1 MSSEKNAYAEMPVTQ
16 KVYKLE
22 TPQLL
27 HQPMIVA
34 VDVSTSMDFK
44 EEGQQKTNLK
54 LAEDMLNQ
62 IGQDPDLKGEYK
74 KTTDFCVMTFSDDVT
89 TEKDWSPLSEYHGGI
104 TLNKVG
110 VTAFHNVVKQSLNA
124 VRAIKSSYK
133 TKGIQCKRPQI
144 FIITDGYSTDPKYNS
159 SVVAEAKELCEK
171 YMGQFPVISIS
182 LKGGEGRTF
191 DSAKEG
197 LKYIIGNEAMR
208 FQFLTNCE
216 KLSEKEKTAYEQL
229 TEINTNTGT
238 GGVFA
243 MSEDTLSASLQTL
256 SGLLEKYY
264 GKKVILLID
273 EYDVPLDKAF
283 QYGYYEEMV
292 SLIRNILGN
301 ALKTNSSL
309 YFAVLTGCLRISKE
323 SIFTGLNNLK
333 VMSITNVQFDEYFGF
348 TDSEVKEML
357 NYYGLMDHFDS
368 MKAWYDGYRFGNQD
382 VYCPWDVL
390 SHCDNLRADPNARPE
405 DYWSNTSGNAIV
417 RRFIDLA
424 NGKTK
429 EEIERLIAGETI
441 LKEVRQELTYGELD
455 NSIEN
460 LWSVLFTT
468 GYLTQR
474 GMAEGDKY
482 YLVIPNY
489 EIKKL
494 FIRQIREWFRYQTGS
509 DRKTLDRFCNA
520 FPDGDGALIEELF
533 NDYLWNTISIRDT
546 AAPNEKKENFYHGI
560 LLGILGFQDDW
571 IVKSNAESG
580 IGYSDILIETRK
592 NRIGIV
598 VEVKYAED
606 GNLEAACQ
614 KALQQIEDKKYAAGL
629 KEDGMRSIIKYGI
642 ACYKKECK
650 VKKGDA

>member
-1 MSSEKNAYAEMPVTQ
+1 MAYRKKLPIGVDNFEKLIQEDFYYVDKTGMIAELLENWSEV
-16 KVYKLE
+16 
-22 TPQLL
+22 
-27 HQPMIVA
+27 
-34 VDVSTSMDFK
+34 
-44 EEGQQKTNLK
+44 NLFTRPRRFGK
-54 LAEDMLNQ
+54 
-62 IGQDPDLKGEYK
+62 
-74 KTTDFCVMTFSDDVT
+74 
-89 TEKDWSPLSEYHGGI
+89 
-104 TLNKVG
+104 
-110 VTAFHNVVKQSLNA
+110 SLNM
-124 VRAIKSSYK
+124 SMLK
-133 TKGIQCKRPQI
+133 TFFEIGCDKNLFQELKI
-144 FIITDGYSTDPKYNS
+144 S
-159 SVVAEAKELCEK
+159 EEKELCKE

-182 LKGGEGRTF
+182 LKGVEGLDF
-191 DSAKEG
+191 ESAKEG
-197 LKYIIGNEAMR
+197 LAYIIGKEAMR
-208 FQFLTNCE
+208 FYFLKDSPHLTEEEKDIYQGYIATEKGGFTIGSDAE
-216 KLSEKEKTAYEQL
+216 KLVTAV
-229 TEINTNTGT
+229 NG
-238 GGVFA
+238 
-243 MSEDTLSASLQTL
+243 LSSM
-256 SGLLEKYY
+256 LEKHY

-292 SLIRNILGN
+292 SFIRNFLGN
-301 ALKTNSSL
+301 ALKTNPSL

-333 VMSITNVQFDEYFGF
+333 VMSITNVQFEEYFGF

-390 SHCDNLRADPNARPE
+390 SHCDNLRADSNARPE

-429 EEIERLIAGETI
+429 DEIERLIAGETI
-441 LKEVRQELTYGELD
+441 LKEINQELTYGELD

-474 GMAEGDKY
+474 GMADGDKY

-489 EIKKL
+489 EIRKL
-494 FIRQIREWFRYQTGS
+494 FIRQIREWFRYQAGS
-509 DRKTLDRFCNA
+509 DRKTLDKFCNA
-520 FPDGDGALIEELF
+520 FPDGDGELIEELF

-546 AAPNEKKENFYHGI
+546 TARNEKKENFYHGI

-580 IGYSDILIETRK
+580 IGYSDILIETRR

-598 VEVKYAED
+598 VEMKYAEN

-614 KALQQIEDKKYAAGL
+614 KALQQIEDKKYESKL

-650 VKKGDA
+650 VKMGDA

>member
-1 MSSEKNAYAEMPVTQ
+1 MTYRKKLPIGIEFFDELLQEDFYYVDKTGMIAELLKNWS
-16 KVYKLE
+16 KVILFTRPRRFGK
-22 TPQLL
+22 
-27 HQPMIVA
+27 
-34 VDVSTSMDFK
+34 
-44 EEGQQKTNLK
+44 
-54 LAEDMLNQ
+54 
-62 IGQDPDLKGEYK
+62 
-74 KTTDFCVMTFSDDVT
+74 
-89 TEKDWSPLSEYHGGI
+89 
-104 TLNKVG
+104 
-110 VTAFHNVVKQSLNA
+110 SLNM
-124 VRAIKSSYK
+124 SMLK
-133 TKGIQCKRPQI
+133 TFFEIGCDKTLFQGLKI
-144 FIITDGYSTDPKYNS
+144 S
-159 SVVAEAKELCEK
+159 EEKELCKE

-182 LKGGEGRTF
+182 LKGVEGLNF
-191 DSAKEG
+191 ESAKEG
-197 LKYIIGNEAMR
+197 LAYIIGKEAMR
-208 FQFLTNCE
+208 FYFLKDSPHLTEEEKGIYQGYIATEKGGFTIGSDAE
-216 KLSEKEKTAYEQL
+216 KLVTAV
-229 TEINTNTGT
+229 NG
-238 GGVFA
+238 
-243 MSEDTLSASLQTL
+243 LSSM
-256 SGLLEKYY
+256 LEKHY

-292 SLIRNILGN
+292 SFIRNFLGN
-301 ALKTNSSL
+301 ALKTNPSL

-333 VMSITNVQFDEYFGF
+333 VMSITNVQFEEYFGF

-390 SHCDNLRADPNARPE
+390 SHCDNLRANPNARPE

-429 EEIERLIAGETI
+429 DEIERLIAGETI
-441 LKEVRQELTYGELD
+441 LKEINQELTYGELD

-474 GMAEGDKY
+474 GMADGDKY

-489 EIKKL
+489 EIRKL
-494 FIRQIREWFRYQTGS
+494 FIRQIREWFRYQAGS
-509 DRKTLDRFCNA
+509 DRKTLDKFCNA
-520 FPDGDGALIEELF
+520 FPDGDGELIEELF

-546 AAPNEKKENFYHGI
+546 TVRNEKKENFYHGI

-571 IVKSNAESG
+571 IVKFNAESG
-580 IGYSDILIETRK
+580 IGYSDILIETRR

-598 VEVKYAED
+598 VEMKYAED

-614 KALQQIEDKKYAAGL
+614 KALQQIEDKKYESKL
-629 KEDGMRSIIKYGI
+629 KEDGMRRIIKYGI

-650 VKKGDA
+650 VKMGHALAGK